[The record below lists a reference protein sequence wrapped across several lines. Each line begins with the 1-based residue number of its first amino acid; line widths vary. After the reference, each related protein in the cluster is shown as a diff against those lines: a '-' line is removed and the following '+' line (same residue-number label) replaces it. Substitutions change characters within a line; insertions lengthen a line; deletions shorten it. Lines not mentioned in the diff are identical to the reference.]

1 MGAARATCLP
11 TIIATDNDAT
21 RRIAADAASAAS
33 AKRAQHIMRR
43 LGHTRHLVDNKEVE
57 ALKVPRHLNVADV
70 GTHYSTSI
78 ILKQFKS
85 WFRGAAQWLQGRSQ
99 T

>member
-21 RRIAADAASAAS
+21 RRIAADAAS